1 MLGKVLKLDGS
12 YPTKMR
18 LKLKNF
24 DQAIYSGVFAGKINY
39 TQFDDALVREA
50 LRKLIALD
58 RHDSILFYAQ

>member
-1 MLGKVLKLDGS
+1 
-12 YPTKMR
+12 MR